1 MGDLNISPQ
10 SLHTSANGLNDI
22 VDRMVAAINALETEV
37 RGQGSPWGTGLI
49 GQVLG
54 QLYVAVHDGM
64 LDQFETNGSI
74 ITEYVDGLD
83 VTATTLQQL
92 EVEIE
97 NDLLDI
103 SAELTGVWTSRPPQ

>member
-10 SLHTSANGLNDI
+10 SLHTSAEGLNDL
-22 VDRMVAAINALETEV
+22 VDRIVAAIGTLETDV
-37 RGQGSPWGTGLI
+37 RGQGSPWGNGLI

-54 QLYVAVHDGM
+54 QLYSAVHDVM
-64 LDQFETNGSI
+64 LNEVETNGSI
-74 ITEYVDGLD
+74 ITEYAEGLD
-83 VTATTLQQL
+83 FSATTLQQL

-103 SAELTGVWTSRPPQ
+103 SGELTGVWTTRPPQ